1 MHTVIE
7 PKILYFGTSVVLIST
22 LNPDGTPNLAP
33 MSSAWWLNRSCMLG
47 MSDKSQTVQNLL
59 RHGECV
65 LNLPSVDL
73 IPAIDRL
80 TLLTGSSPV
89 PATKAARGYRHES
102 DKFGTAQLTPAPS
115 LAVEPPRVLEC
126 PVQLEA
132 KLVRAHPFEQ
142 PSSLIALEV
151 AIVRV
156 HAEESILSPLGANY
170 IDPAKWKPMIMNFC
184 EYFGLGDQLSSSR
197 LAPVFGPKAASASTS
212 QPQSTASDERR

>member
-7 PKILYFGTSVVLIST
+7 PKILYFGTSIVLIST

-47 MSDKSQTVQNLL
+47 MSGKSQTVRNLL

-80 TLLTGSSPV
+80 TLLTGSDPV
-89 PATKAARGYRHES
+89 PASKAERGYRYEA
-102 DKFGTAQLTPAPS
+102 DKFGIAGLTPTAS
-115 LAVEPPRVLEC
+115 HAVAPPRVLEC

-142 PSSLIALEV
+142 PSSLVALEV

-156 HAEESILSPLGANY
+156 HAETSILSAQGSSY

-184 EYFGLGDQLSSSR
+184 EYFGLGDQLSTSR
-197 LAPVFGPKAASASTS
+197 LAPVFGPAASLPASS
-212 QPQSTASDERR
+212 APADSNS